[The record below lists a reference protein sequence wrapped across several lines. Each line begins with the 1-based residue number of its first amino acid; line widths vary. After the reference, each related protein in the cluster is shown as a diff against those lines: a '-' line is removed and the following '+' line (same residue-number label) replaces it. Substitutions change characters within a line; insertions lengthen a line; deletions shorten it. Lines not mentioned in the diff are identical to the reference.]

1 MYKTIWVICDNREE
15 MINAQRCINSVGSM
29 KATSILSR
37 ASLLRCLE
45 SLEVLPAVIIL
56 DYEMS
61 VREKFDPVLLIK
73 GKEELRGIPLFY
85 MAENPKEVEN
95 EEVVAVISKPMTAA
109 DVGRMEKLMW
119 QFEVVKY
126 AEKTLEKQ
134 TMDIIAA
141 REIKRLNEQLRAR
154 NALLYR
160 VFGRYFSDEVMT
172 RIIDDPNGAII
183 GGDKVDMTVMI
194 TDLRGFTAMSSA
206 LDSDRL
212 LQLLNHYFSRMVE
225 VINSYSGTVIE
236 FLGDGILAV
245 FGSPITTENHA
256 ELAVTAALTMQNRMR
271 QINEYC
277 EINGY
282 SHLSMGIGLHSG
294 TAFIGN
300 IGSEKVMRY
309 NVIGRVVNECSRIES
324 YSVGE
329 QVLVSETTLERIQC
343 EYDRGERYE
352 IKGKG
357 VSTPMTAYE
366 VTGISGQYKIK
377 LTSNRDYN
385 VFVPKENIYI
395 ELYSIKDKKLSDAG
409 IKGIIKAMAD
419 KRIIFECDSPQE
431 INNHSDYKVLGL
443 TENGETVFL
452 DVYGKAHIRM
462 DGSMH
467 LLLTYIDASYTALM
481 DTIRKGESE

>member
-1 MYKTIWVICDNREE
+1 
-15 MINAQRCINSVGSM
+15 
-29 KATSILSR
+29 
-37 ASLLRCLE
+37 
-45 SLEVLPAVIIL
+45 
-56 DYEMS
+56 
-61 VREKFDPVLLIK
+61 
-73 GKEELRGIPLFY
+73 
-85 MAENPKEVEN
+85 
-95 EEVVAVISKPMTAA
+95 
-109 DVGRMEKLMW
+109 
-119 QFEVVKY
+119 
-126 AEKTLEKQ
+126 
-134 TMDIIAA
+134 
-141 REIKRLNEQLRAR
+141 
-154 NALLYR
+154 
-160 VFGRYFSDEVMT
+160 
-172 RIIDDPNGAII
+172 
-183 GGDKVDMTVMI
+183 
-194 TDLRGFTAMSSA
+194 
-206 LDSDRL
+206 
-212 LQLLNHYFSRMVE
+212 
-225 VINSYSGTVIE
+225 
-236 FLGDGILAV
+236 
-245 FGSPITTENHA
+245 
-256 ELAVTAALTMQNRMR
+256 
-271 QINEYC
+271 
-277 EINGY
+277 
-282 SHLSMGIGLHSG
+282 MGIGLHSG

-309 NVIGRVVNECSRIES
+309 NVIGRVVNECSRIEN

-419 KRIIFECDSPQE
+419 KRLIFECDSPQE
-431 INNHSDYKVLGL
+431 INNHSDYKVHGH

-452 DVYGKAHIRM
+452 DVYGKSHIRM

>member
-15 MINAQRCINSVGSM
+15 IINAQRCINSIGSM
-29 KATSILSR
+29 KATCILSR
-37 ASLLRCLE
+37 ASLLRCLDNIQT
-45 SLEVLPAVIIL
+45 LPSVIVF
-56 DYEMS
+56 DYEMT
-61 VREKFDPVLLIK
+61 VREAFDPVLLVK
-73 GKEELRGIPLFY
+73 GKEALKGIPLFY
-85 MAENPKEVEN
+85 MAENPKEVES

-172 RIIDDPNGAII
+172 KIIDDPNGAII
-183 GGDKVDMTVMI
+183 GGDKVDMTVML
-194 TDLRGFTAMSSA
+194 TDLRGFTAMSSTM
-206 LDSDRL
+206 DSDSL
-212 LQLLNHYFSRMVE
+212 LKLLNHYFSRMVE
-225 VINSYSGTVIE
+225 IINSYSGTIIE

-245 FGSPITTENHA
+245 FGSPIITDNHA

-271 QINEYC
+271 QVNEYC
-277 EINGY
+277 ELNGY
-282 SHLSMGIGLHSG
+282 SHLSMGIGIHSG
-294 TAFIGN
+294 SAFIGN

-329 QVLVSETTLERIQC
+329 QVLVSEDTLKRIQC
-343 EYDRGERYE
+343 GYNKGEKYE
-352 IKGKG
+352 VKAKG
-357 VSTPMTAYE
+357 VNTPITAYE
-366 VTGISGQYKIK
+366 IMGISGQYNIN

-385 VFVPKENIYI
+385 ICVPKKDIHM
-395 ELYSIKDKKLSDAG
+395 ELYAIRDKKISDDG
-409 IKGIIKAMAD
+409 VKCVVKGMSD
-419 KRIIFECDSPQE
+419 KRIIFDCENTTDIS
-431 INNHSDYKVLGL
+431 NHADYKALGL
-443 TENGETVFL
+443 DADGTIMFL
-452 DVYGKAHIRM
+452 DVYGKTHIRE

-467 LLLTYIDASYTALM
+467 LLLTYIDGSYTAMM
-481 DTIRKGESE
+481 DTIKKGEM